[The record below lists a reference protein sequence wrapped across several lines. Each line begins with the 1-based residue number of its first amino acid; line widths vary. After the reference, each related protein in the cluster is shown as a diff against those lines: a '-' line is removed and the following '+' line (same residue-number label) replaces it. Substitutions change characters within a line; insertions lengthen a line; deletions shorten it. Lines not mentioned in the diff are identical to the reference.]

1 MFEQILSSR
10 RDRDRTPART
20 LSFPAA
26 VGLHLVAFGAIVG
39 ASMWATE
46 EPPDPAVPVVFHL
59 PAASAGPAGA
69 TRTSGQPPRKR
80 VAVQPL
86 PRSAPRAF
94 PTTLSPLPPEE
105 ETVGTPDDVEGPE
118 TGLPE
123 GPPGGIPGAPGTG
136 RPGPGTDLLTEP
148 PRPGGDIH
156 APDLVRRVEPI
167 YPETARRASWKGSLC
182 LTRSSR

>member
-1 MFEQILSSR
+1 M
-10 RDRDRTPART
+10 
-20 LSFPAA
+20 
-26 VGLHLVAFGAIVG
+26 
-39 ASMWATE
+39 
-46 EPPDPAVPVVFHL
+46 
-59 PAASAGPAGA
+59 
-69 TRTSGQPPRKR
+69 
-80 VAVQPL
+80 AVQPL

-167 YPETARRASWKGSLC
+167 YPETARRARLEGLVVLDAVIAVTGDIEDVRVVKSAGPLLDSAAAEAVRRWKYRPATLNGRAVRVLLSVSVSFRLH
-182 LTRSSR
+182 

>member
-26 VGLHLVAFGAIVG
+26 VGLHLVAFGAIVA

-86 PRSAPRAF
+86 PRSAPRAL
-94 PTTLSPLPPEE
+94 PAALSPLLPEE
-105 ETVGTPDDVEGPE
+105 GPDGTAGGGEG
-118 TGLPE
+118 
-123 GPPGGIPGAPGTG
+123 
-136 RPGPGTDLLTEP
+136 
-148 PRPGGDIH
+148 
-156 APDLVRRVEPI
+156 
-167 YPETARRASWKGSLC
+167 
-182 LTRSSR
+182 